1 MDFNEV
7 NKKRFSCR
15 SFLDKKVLTSTLCE
29 IVGDAILAPS
39 AVNYQ
44 PTRFI
49 IVENEDLIEKFKEAS
64 KYIFNAKSLIV
75 LYYDSNVSW
84 KRGRDGKDYG
94 IVDASLCAQNLMLSV
109 TNHKLG
115 TVFVGSFNE
124 GLVKNI
130 LGLGETDCVVGI
142 FPIGYIKEG
151 KEHGSRY
158 SIDDLCT
165 IIK

>member
-1 MDFNEV
+1 MDFKDV

-15 SFLDKKVLTSTLCE
+15 SFLDNKVLTSTLLE
-29 IVGDAILAPS
+29 IVDDAILAPS

-75 LYYDSNVSW
+75 IYYDSDVSW
-84 KRGRDGKDYG
+84 KRGKDGKDYG

-124 GLVKNI
+124 AMVKKI
-130 LGLGETDCVVGI
+130 LGLKDTDIVVGL
-142 FPIGYIKEG
+142 FPIGYIKEE
-151 KEHGSRY
+151 KEHGPRY
-158 SIDDLCT
+158 SIEDLCT